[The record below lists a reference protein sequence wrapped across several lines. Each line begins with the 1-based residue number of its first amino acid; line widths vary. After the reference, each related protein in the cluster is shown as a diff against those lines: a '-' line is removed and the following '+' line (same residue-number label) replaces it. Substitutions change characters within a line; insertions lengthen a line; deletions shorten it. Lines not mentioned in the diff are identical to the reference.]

1 MPQVVTKRIGSARAS
16 LAAGIAGLSLLAA
29 LVAGAPARAEEPM
42 VVGLITKTD
51 TIPFFVKMREA
62 ATEEAKKHG
71 VKLVA
76 STGKFDGDTESQVAA
91 IENLISVGAKG
102 ILITP
107 SNSTAILSA
116 VKEARAK
123 GIVVIALDT
132 PTEPADAVDAT
143 FATDNFKAGEY
154 QGAYAKQALGGKA
167 PKIVMLDGTSG
178 SSVSELRHDGYLKGM
193 GLAKGDPAILGAQ
206 FTNGATDK
214 AQAAMENLLAAHPDI
229 NAVYSINETA
239 AAGAYAAI
247 KAAGL
252 EKDIVLTAID
262 GGCAGVKNVHDGK
275 TAATVMQFPRK
286 MAALGLAAI
295 VEAAK
300 GGKKPAGFVD
310 TGAEVI
316 TDKPVEGI
324 PSKDTKFGAEAC
336 WG

>member
-1 MPQVVTKRIGSARAS
+1 MNCREFSR
-16 LAAGIAGLSLLAA
+16 LAQG
-29 LVAGAPARAEEPM
+29 VAGALILSAAVSGAASSARAEEM

-62 ATEEAKKHG
+62 ATEEAGKLG

-91 IENLISVGAKG
+91 IENLISLGAKG
-102 ILITP
+102 IMITP

-116 VKEARAK
+116 VKEARDK
-123 GIVVIALDT
+123 GIIVIALDT
-132 PTEPADAVDAT
+132 PTEPPEAVDAT
-143 FATDNFKAGEY
+143 MATDNFKAGEY
-154 QGAYAKQALGGKA
+154 QGTYARLALGGKA

-193 GLAKGDPAILGAQ
+193 GLAEGDPAIVGAQ

-252 EKDIVLTAID
+252 ENDIVLTAID
-262 GGCAGVKNVHDGK
+262 GGCAGVKNVADGK

-286 MAALGLAAI
+286 MAALGVKAI
-295 VEAAK
+295 VDAAK
-300 GGKKPAGFVD
+300 GGAKPSGFID
-310 TGAEVI
+310 TGSEVI
-316 TDKPVEGI
+316 TDKPFAEL
-324 PSKDTKFGAEAC
+324 PSKDTAFGAKAC